1 MNKVDDLDP
10 SMVLAA
16 ATATEHE
23 ARIVEL
29 RRLELAV
36 HWCVLHPATADTG
49 VATHNPDTTLPGV
62 LGLDEPLGGDG
73 TPTVAAFTPEP
84 FAAAMG
90 MSPAAGAQLLADAL
104 DLTHRLPRLWRRVQ
118 DLEIPAWQ
126 ARRAAQHTH
135 QLSLEAAR
143 WVDDRLDDRAGCGPI
158 TVDRLVAD
166 AIARFDPEEHE
177 RREDKGKA
185 SWDVELVH
193 PNPTEFTGTS
203 ELHARGDT
211 LDLAKFYDLVCDTAA
226 QLKTLGDPD
235 DLGARKAKALGVLA
249 DLACGQAAFD
259 LAALVP
265 TRRAGKV
272 RLYVNVD
279 ADDLDTDR
287 ATVGDVERLGPAT
300 IAKIKD
306 WVGHSQVTIQPVL
319 DMGRGD
325 AVHDHDPP
333 AWMREIVITP
343 RPALR
348 VPPLPGRRPLL
359 RPGPHRPLPRPRRRR
374 TTRPNQPSKPRL
386 PLQTTP
392 PSQDRRRLAIP
403 TRPQPGRLPLAWPIR
418 CRVPRR
424 PHRHHHP
431 ARQLAGGTAV
441 HGWWL
446 VRARSAAERI
456 SHSGACGV
464 LGIRRLA
471 LCPTHSDA

>member
-73 TPTVAAFTPEP
+73 TPAVAAFTPEP

-249 DLACGQAAFD
+249 DLACGQATFD

-325 AVHDHDPP
+325 AVDDHDPP
-333 AWMREIVITP
+333 AWMREIVILRDRHCVFP
-343 RPALR
+343 RCQVDARYCDQDHIDPYLDPGDGGPPGQTSPANLAC
-348 VPPLPGRRPLL
+348 LCRRH
-359 RPGPHRPLPRPRRRR
+359 HRAKTAGVWRYQRA
-374 TTRPNQPSKPRL
+374 PNQGGFLWRGPYGAAYLVAPTGTITL
-386 PLQTTP
+386 P
-392 PSQDRRRLAIP
+392 AN
-403 TRPQPGRLPLAWPIR
+403 
-418 CRVPRR
+418 
-424 PHRHHHP
+424 
-431 ARQLAGGTAV
+431 
-441 HGWWL
+441 
-446 VRARSAAERI
+446 
-456 SHSGACGV
+456 
-464 LGIRRLA
+464 
-471 LCPTHSDA
+471 